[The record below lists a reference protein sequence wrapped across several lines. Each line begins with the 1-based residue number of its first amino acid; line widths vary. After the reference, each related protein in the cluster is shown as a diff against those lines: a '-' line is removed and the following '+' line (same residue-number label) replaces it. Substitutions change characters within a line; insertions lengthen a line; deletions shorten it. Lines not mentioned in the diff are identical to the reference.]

1 VEIPE
6 AERDPSIWFLV
17 PRAGDG
23 GEMGAKATQ
32 GRRYRIRISEVETTA
47 LSYGFSPRG
56 R

>member
-23 GEMGAKATQ
+23 GETGA
-32 GRRYRIRISEVETTA
+32 IRISEVGTTA